1 MIENTSN
8 PCYYHPIVHLL
19 KSGHLHS
26 MYLTDLQVSLLPC
39 KYIRWVGNQTVRN
52 FFWLIFI
59 YLFFSLWINVFSA
72 FFSSCQR
79 KEWKRWLKGI
89 FYFSCL
95 HGYKCSLIWGT
106 QKVFVCFVHENK
118 KTVFLRSSQKL
129 IPLRCSH
136 HQQFQFSFFLNSKPS
151 MKRCTTT

>member
-52 FFWLIFI
+52 FFWF
-59 YLFFSLWINVFSA
+59 N
-72 FFSSCQR
+72 
-79 KEWKRWLKGI
+79 
-89 FYFSCL
+89 
-95 HGYKCSLIWGT
+95 
-106 QKVFVCFVHENK
+106 
-118 KTVFLRSSQKL
+118 
-129 IPLRCSH
+129 
-136 HQQFQFSFFLNSKPS
+136 FFLFYYESDGGDLHTQPGEIPGPPS
-151 MKRCTTT
+151 FLTALNNVYTGMYTISAAFTL